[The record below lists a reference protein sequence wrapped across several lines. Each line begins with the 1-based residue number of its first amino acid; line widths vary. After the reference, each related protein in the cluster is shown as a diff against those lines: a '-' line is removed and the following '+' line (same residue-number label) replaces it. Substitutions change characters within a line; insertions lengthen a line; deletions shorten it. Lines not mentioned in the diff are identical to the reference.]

1 MTDKPIKEHYEVDSD
16 AGIMV
21 RTFDYISDLEKYCTE
36 LEKDWLERISANAS
50 LREEIERLKEEALE
64 REDYISEL
72 RESIYQPPKP

>member
-21 RTFDYISDLEKYCTE
+21 RTFDYISDLEKY
-36 LEKDWLERISANAS
+36 WLERISANAS